1 MNMRNG
7 LFTMSAV
14 ALAALLTACGGE
26 EVKQAAP
33 DCVFP
38 DAPNTPAP
46 GWICDE
52 PVEGVEVSAVGV
64 AEKSAAGHSFMK
76 NMAST
81 DARVQLAQSMKVHVQ
96 NMVKQYAETT
106 GAASTET
113 VDKVNTS
120 VTKQITDQTLVGT
133 KVFLWIIALF
143 GIKIRMQVAK
153 IENVILATLEWEVS
167 SHPAQEGQL
176 LGETGLQDGRLGV
189 SGNLLHHE
197 LGEARH
203 QNHCQKQNGEQDLEP
218 GGNSLHELFLCRCQ
232 VV

>member
-1 MNMRNG
+1 MNMKNG
-7 LFTMSAV
+7 LFTISAV

-133 KVFLWIIALF
+133 KVFKTRVSPNGALY
-143 GIKIRMQVAK
+143 V
-153 IENVILATLEWEVS
+153 
-167 SHPAQEGQL
+167 L
-176 LGETGLQDGRLGV
+176 LGMDASATATATQEALKTSMNNDKALWQQFKAKKGQD
-189 SGNLLHHE
+189 E
-197 LGEARH
+197 LAEAIATM
-203 QNHCQKQNGEQDLEP
+203 KQ
-218 GGNSLHELFLCRCQ
+218 
-232 VV
+232 